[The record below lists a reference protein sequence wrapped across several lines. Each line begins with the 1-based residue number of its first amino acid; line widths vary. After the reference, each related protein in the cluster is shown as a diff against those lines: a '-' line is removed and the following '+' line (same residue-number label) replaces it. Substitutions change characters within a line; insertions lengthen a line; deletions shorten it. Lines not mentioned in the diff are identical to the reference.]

1 MSTMADNHPLLG
13 AGWPVHRTYLA
24 GLIELGLSDARI
36 AACFAVDHADVQ
48 LLRETYS
55 LDAAPAD
62 AFRQAVTGTF
72 TGLALDELSNGLQA
86 ALTYVSAAIK
96 CAKRDANTDAMTLLL
111 MEKSLTQLQRVAQAY
126 QTLQMRSP
134 PLTE

>member
-1 MSTMADNHPLLG
+1 MADNHLLLG
-13 AGWPVHRTYLA
+13 AAWPVHRTYLA

-36 AACFAVDHADVQ
+36 AACFAVDDADVQ

-62 AFRQAVTGTF
+62 AFCQTVTGTF

-86 ALTYVSAAIK
+86 AVTYVSAAIK
-96 CAKRDANTDAMTLLL
+96 CARRDASTDAMALLL
-111 MEKSLTQLQRVAQAY
+111 MEKSLTQLQRVVRAF
-126 QTLQMRSP
+126 QTLQSRSP
-134 PLTE
+134 PLAE